1 MQIDSDWQ
9 STIDEIEGGAWHD
22 LVCKVDAVRL
32 VKRKAQSVGERG
44 QAGLVG
50 QQVCRDTHGT
60 LGVIEI
66 AGEVVEAVSPEQVEN
81 KIVRVL
87 TQFVVFATLRNLE
100 V

>member
-1 MQIDSDWQ
+1 
-9 STIDEIEGGAWHD
+9 
-22 LVCKVDAVRL
+22 
-32 VKRKAQSVGERG
+32 
-44 QAGLVG
+44 
-50 QQVCRDTHGT
+50 
-60 LGVIEI
+60 VIEI